1 MSYHWP
7 GNIRELINVLEQ
19 AVLNGYHKKEI
30 DLEDLPEFLQDDA
43 PPRHA
48 GQVAAMREA
57 VSDAERRAITD
68 VLRVTGGNKRR
79 AAQMLGISR
88 AGFYKKMSCL
98 HIK

>member
-1 MSYHWP
+1 V
-7 GNIRELINVLEQ
+7 RELINVLEQ

-43 PPRHA
+43 PPHHA
-48 GQVAAMREA
+48 GQVAAMRDT

-68 VLRVTGGNKRR
+68 VLHVTEGNKRR

-88 AGFYKKMSCL
+88 AGFYKKMSRL
-98 HIK
+98 NIK